1 MFGSHLK
8 ALIKKNFLV
17 SKSTIILTLVEILSP
32 IVIILGL
39 LGLKSLFKNN
49 YLEIQDDK
57 TYVANNSSVLENIIK
72 YYAEDD
78 IGYRGSLNMCGE
90 RNIIAF
96 VGEDFP
102 SKLATKF
109 VRI

>member
-32 IVIILGL
+32 IVVALGL

-49 YLEIQDDK
+49 YL
-57 TYVANNSSVLENIIK
+57 
-72 YYAEDD
+72 
-78 IGYRGSLNMCGE
+78 
-90 RNIIAF
+90 
-96 VGEDFP
+96 
-102 SKLATKF
+102 
-109 VRI
+109 